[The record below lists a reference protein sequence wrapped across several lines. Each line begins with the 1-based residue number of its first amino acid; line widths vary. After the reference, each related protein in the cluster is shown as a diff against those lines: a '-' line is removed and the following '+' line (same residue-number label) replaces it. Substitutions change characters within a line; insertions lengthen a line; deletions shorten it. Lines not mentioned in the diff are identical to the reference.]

1 MKTIEPSIKLTEY
14 SFKPSTTKLR
24 RIRRDFDLPSKD

>member
-1 MKTIEPSIKLTEY
+1 MKTIEPSITLAKY

-24 RIRRDFDLPSKD
+24 RIRRDFDLPSKN